1 MYPKQFV
8 RFFDGQGSLL
18 GATLRRL
25 SHKDGFAAPIVVCN
39 SDHRFLVRDEIAGAG
54 VEAQAIVLEPV
65 SRNTTAAVAAA
76 TIMAMRRDRDALVA
90 VLPSD
95 HLIQDAV
102 AFRTALSTAADIA
115 RDGKLVLLGIE
126 TAGPLTAYGYIEK
139 GDPAEHGAFAVESFH
154 EKPSVEHAER
164 LAADPNYL
172 WNSGIIVASA
182 RTLAKEIEAHAP
194 AVWSAARDSVAGATT
209 DLGFVRLDNAAFARA
224 PSLPI
229 DTAVLEKTEAAAV
242 LPIDFEWG
250 DVSSWSTLWESS
262 PRDESGNSVEGD
274 ALLIDTSGSL
284 VQSERSLVAT
294 IGVDNLIIVDTPD
307 ALLVADKS
315 RAEEVSSIVAR
326 LAQLNRKEHFQH
338 LRNYRPWG
346 FFETLSL
353 GSRFQVKLLHV
364 HPGGQLSLQMHHHR
378 SEHWVVV
385 CGTAKVT
392 IGEREMLVQENE
404 SVYVSAT
411 QWHRLENP
419 GKVSL
424 ELIEVQLGSYLGEDD
439 IVRTDDIYNRA
450 TDETR

>member
-25 SHKDGFAAPIVVCN
+25 GHKAGYAAPIVVCN
-39 SDHRFLVRDEIAGAG
+39 SDHRFLVRDEIAGSG
-54 VEAQAIVLEPV
+54 VDAQAIVLEPV

-76 TIMAMRRDRDALVA
+76 TLIAMRNDRDALVA
-90 VLPSD
+90 ILPSD
-95 HLIQDAV
+95 HLIKDAA
-102 AFRTALSTAADIA
+102 AFRDALTQAAEIA
-115 RDGKLVLLGIE
+115 SAGKLVLLGIKP
-126 TAGPLTAYGYIEK
+126 AGAHTGYGYIQK
-139 GDPAEHGAFAVESFH
+139 GESDGHGAFAVRSFN
-154 EKPSVEHAER
+154 EKPEADEAER
-164 LAADPNYL
+164 LAADASFL
-172 WNSGIIVASA
+172 WNSGIIVARA
-182 RTLAKEIEAHAP
+182 RALATEIEKHAP
-194 AVWSAARDSVAGATT
+194 GVWNAARDAVAGATN
-209 DLGFVRLDNAAFARA
+209 DLGFLRLDNAAFARA

-229 DTAVLEKTEAAAV
+229 DTSVLEKTEAAAV
-242 LPIDFEWG
+242 LPVDFEWG

-262 PRDESGNSVEGD
+262 PRDEAGNSVEGD

-294 IGVDNLIIVDTPD
+294 IGVDDLIIVDTPD

-315 RAEEVSSIVAR
+315 RAEDVSRIVSR
-326 LAQLNRKEHFQH
+326 LSLLNRKEHFQH

-364 HPGGQLSLQMHHHR
+364 HPGGRLSLQMHHHR
-378 SEHWVVV
+378 SEHWVVA

-392 IGEREMLVQENE
+392 IGDREMLVQENE

-419 GKVSL
+419 GKVAL
-424 ELIEVQLGSYLGEDD
+424 ELVEVQLGSYLGEDD

-450 TDETR
+450 MDETR